1 MTGFQIVTEP
11 IDRWPLTPTME
22 RKSPQFKA
30 GYDETLKLIRE
41 ELEWLGAKGNAV
53 IQVVTRNGATD
64 LRRDGMLRAHA
75 TIEHPGVRLSFESKH
90 GPLTY
95 ATDAYEQRYYG
106 QPPAWQSNLRA
117 IALSLTALRAV
128 DRYGVSKSGEQYR
141 GWQALEAGPAKL
153 TEEQARGV
161 LRSVVGAFD
170 RSDSLQEMYR
180 RARAATHPDRNGG
193 LRGPWDDV
201 ERAAKTLGLT

>member
-1 MTGFQIVTEP
+1 MTDGFQIVTEP
-11 IDRWPLTPTME
+11 IDRWPLAPTKD
-22 RKSPQFKA
+22 RKSAQFKA
-30 GYDETLKLIRE
+30 GYDDTLKLIRE

-64 LRRDGMLRAHA
+64 LRRDGMLRAQA
-75 TIEHPGVRLSFESKH
+75 KIEHPGVRLSFESMH

-95 ATDAYEQRYYG
+95 ATDAYEQRWSG

-141 GWQALEAGPAKL
+141 GWQALESGPAKL
-153 TEEQARGV
+153 TKQQAVDV
-161 LRSVVGAFD
+161 LRLHGRAPANAPIM
-170 RSDSLQEMYR
+170 EAYR
-180 RARAATHPDRNGG
+180 LAKSITHPDRHGG
-193 LRGPWDDV
+193 MRGPWDDV